1 MVNCLFYFYSKH
13 YVVVHKKKK
22 EKRNLM
28 LTFERVIFERRNTGV
43 VFYNTLYLKIKKN
56 NEMIKLKH
64 QKA

>member
-1 MVNCLFYFYSKH
+1 MVNCLFYLYSKH
-13 YVVVHKKKK
+13 YVVAHK
-22 EKRNLM
+22 KRNLT